1 MAKNPALPEE
11 KVWSKGVTTGSQ
23 IFPKKGR
30 VDLAWDDEKVLP
42 KSFSLDTKFVFQ
54 RMTDETIQAVGAEWG
69 DFILDVGC
77 GRAIDAV
84 SLAKKGAITFG
95 CDPSP
100 IMLRKAKEWVHSSGQ
115 IVTLVRSVAEN
126 LPFRSEVFS
135 RVYCKGAIDHF
146 ADPEKALVEMC
157 RVTKREG
164 KVIIAVA
171 NLGSLSCALAKGINL
186 LLKFFCK
193 KEITGPRIWEV
204 PADHNFKFNYSTLRS
219 LGNFFLQ
226 GHCIKGTSLF
236 WGLPKWS
243 KVLKALPPSLGSRI
257 LKLFDLLASW
267 YAPWGDVLI
276 MVGQP
281 RKFR

>member
-1 MAKNPALPEE
+1 MAKKPTPPEE
-11 KVWSKGVTTGSQ
+11 KTLRKGITSGSQ
-23 IFPKKGR
+23 IFQKRGR
-30 VDLAWDDEKVLP
+30 SDLAWDDEKVLP

-54 RMTDETIQAVGAEWG
+54 RMTEETIQAVAGERG
-69 DFILDVGC
+69 GFILDVGC

-84 SLAKKGAITFG
+84 SLAKEGAIIFG

-100 IMLRKAKEWVHSSGQ
+100 IMLRKAKEWIDNSGQ

-126 LPFRSEVFS
+126 LPFRTEVFS

-146 ADPEKALVEMC
+146 VDPGEALAEMC
-157 RVTKREG
+157 RVTKKEG

-171 NLGSLSCALAKGINL
+171 NLGSLSCALARGINL
-186 LLKFFCK
+186 LFKFFFK
-193 KEITGPRIWEV
+193 KEIASPHIWEV
-204 PADHNFKFNYSTLRS
+204 PADHNFKFNYSTLQT
-219 LGNFFLQ
+219 LGDFFLK
-226 GHCIKGTSLF
+226 GHRIKGTSLF
-236 WGLPKWS
+236 WGLPRWS
-243 KVLKALPPSLGSRI
+243 KFLKALPPSLASRI